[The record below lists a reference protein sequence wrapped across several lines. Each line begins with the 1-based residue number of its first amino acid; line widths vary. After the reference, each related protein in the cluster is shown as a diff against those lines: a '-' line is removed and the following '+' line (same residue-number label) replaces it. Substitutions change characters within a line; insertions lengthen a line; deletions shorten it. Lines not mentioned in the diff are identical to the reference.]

1 MAHADVSPGD
11 VEGLTTTVGPYRI
24 SWSRMAVAHSLIW
37 SISELHTLAARA
49 EGGSSRPPLATGPWV
64 AAVVAGLWAQ
74 SDAVAELRRRN
85 VELGALQQLDIRYL
99 GPVHGEDLIYARCEV
114 RSCTVGEDGR
124 TAILT
129 VEDACF
135 DGAERALL
143 SCRRTYR
150 CARTLA

>member
-1 MAHADVSPGD
+1 MAHADVSLD
-11 VEGLTTTVGPYRI
+11 EVEGLTTTVGPYRI

-37 SISELHTLAARA
+37 SISELHTLSAPA
-49 EGGSSRPPLATGPWV
+49 EDGSSRPPLATGPWV
-64 AAVVAGLWAQ
+64 AAVIAGLWAK

-85 VELGALQQLDIRYL
+85 VELGALQQVDIRYL
-99 GPVHGEDLIYARCEV
+99 GPVYGEDLIYARCQV
-114 RSCTVGEDGR
+114 RSCTAGEDGQ
-124 TAILT
+124 TGSLT

-150 CARTLA
+150 CARAVA

>member
-1 MAHADVSPGD
+1 MAHADVSPDD
-11 VEGLTTTVGPYRI
+11 VEGLITTVGPYRI

-49 EGGSSRPPLATGPWV
+49 EDGSPQPPLATGPWV
-64 AAVVAGLWAQ
+64 AAVIAGLWAQ

-85 VELGALQQLDIRYL
+85 IELQALKQLDIRYL

-114 RSCTVGEDGR
+114 RSCTAGDDGR
-124 TAILT
+124 TATLT

-150 CARTLA
+150 CARILA

>member
-37 SISELHTLAARA
+37 SISELHTLAGRA
-49 EGGSSRPPLATGPWV
+49 EDGSSRPPLATGPWV
-64 AAVVAGLWAQ
+64 AAVIAGLWAQ

-85 VELGALQQLDIRYL
+85 VELLALQQLDIRYL
-99 GPVHGEDLIYARCEV
+99 GPVHGDDLIHARCAV
-114 RSCTVGEDGR
+114 RSCTAGDDGQ
-124 TAILT
+124 TGSLT

-135 DGAERALL
+135 DAAERPLL
-143 SCRRTYR
+143 SVTRTYQ
-150 CARTLA
+150 CARILA

>member
-74 SDAVAELRRRN
+74 SDAVAELRRRK
-85 VELGALQQLDIRYL
+85 VQLGALQQLDIRYL
-99 GPVHGEDLIYARCEV
+99 GPFHGEDLIYARCAV
-114 RSCTVGEDGR
+114 CSYAVGEDGQ

-150 CARTLA
+150 CARILA

>member
-1 MAHADVSPGD
+1 MAHADVSLGG

-37 SISELHTLAARA
+37 SISELHTLAARG
-49 EGGSSRPPLATGPWV
+49 EDGSSRPPMATGPWV
-64 AAVVAGLWAQ
+64 AAVIAGLWAQ

-85 VELGALQQLDIRYL
+85 VELGALQRHDIRYL
-99 GPVHGEDLIYARCEV
+99 GPVHGEDLIHARCEV
-114 RSCTVGEDGR
+114 RSYTAGEDGR
-124 TAILT
+124 AGSLT

-143 SCRRTYR
+143 SCTRTYR
-150 CARTLA
+150 CARTAG

>member
-1 MAHADVSPGD
+1 MAHADVSPDD
-11 VEGLTTTVGPYRI
+11 VEGLITTVGPYRI

-49 EGGSSRPPLATGPWV
+49 EDGSPRPPLATGPWV
-64 AAVVAGLWAQ
+64 AAVIAGLWAQ

-85 VELGALQQLDIRYL
+85 VELGTLQQLDIRYL

-114 RSCTVGEDGR
+114 RSCAVGEDGR
-124 TAILT
+124 TGSLA

-135 DGAERALL
+135 DGAERVLL
-143 SCRRTYR
+143 SCRRTYH
-150 CARTLA
+150 CVRTVA

>member
-64 AAVVAGLWAQ
+64 AALIAGLWAQ
-74 SDAVAELRRRN
+74 SDAVAELGRRN
-85 VELGALQQLDIRYL
+85 VELGALQRHDIRYL

-114 RSCTVGEDGR
+114 RSYASSEDGR
-124 TAILT
+124 TGTLT

-143 SCRRTYR
+143 SCTRTYR
-150 CARTLA
+150 CTRTAA

>member
-1 MAHADVSPGD
+1 MAHADVSPDD
-11 VEGLTTTVGPYRI
+11 VEGLITTVGPYRI

-49 EGGSSRPPLATGPWV
+49 EDGSPRPPLATGPWV
-64 AAVVAGLWAQ
+64 AAVIAGLWAQ

-85 VELGALQQLDIRYL
+85 IELQALKQLDIRYL

-114 RSCTVGEDGR
+114 RSCTAGDDGR
-124 TAILT
+124 TATLT

-150 CARTLA
+150 CARILA